1 MTLLLTAGL
10 AYTSQQCR
18 EGMEVLG
25 VKGESKRKRVRAR
38 GEGEKEGGRKERG
51 KKRERERLR

>member
-18 EGMEVLG
+18 EGMKVVG

-38 GEGEKEGGRKERG
+38 GEGEKEVGRKR
-51 KKRERERLR
+51 